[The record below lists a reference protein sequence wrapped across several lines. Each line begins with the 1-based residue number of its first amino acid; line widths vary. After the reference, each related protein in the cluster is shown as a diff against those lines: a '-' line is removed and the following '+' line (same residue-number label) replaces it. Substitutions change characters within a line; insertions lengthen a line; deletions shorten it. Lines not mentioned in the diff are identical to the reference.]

1 MKMFS
6 LIHELERRKIK
17 HFVIHT
23 GQHYSYVLD
32 KIFFDNLKLKKPD
45 YNLNVGA
52 KSPGSQTGSI
62 IEKMD
67 KILQTKK
74 PSIVLVPGDT
84 HTSLAGA
91 IAARKL
97 DIPIGHVESGLRSYD
112 ELMPE
117 EWNRR
122 MIDHCSDFLFTPT
135 NVSRDILL
143 GEGIPRSKI
152 FVTGNTIVDAVLQN
166 LKYVK
171 NSNIIERLGLASG
184 NYFLTS
190 IHRKENVTN
199 YTRFKNLIEGLK
211 LLNKKIGIPVVF
223 PIHPRSKKMAE
234 KYKIDFGKIRL
245 IKPVDYFDFLK
256 LETNAKV
263 VLTDSG
269 GVQEETC
276 ILKVPC
282 VTLRYNTERPE
293 SVHVGANIIAG
304 TEPNSVLR
312 CTKAMIKRKRN
323 WKNPFGDGKT
333 AEKIIDII
341 SKKL

>member
-1 MKMFS
+1 MVLGTRPEFMKMS
-6 LIHELERRKIK
+6 PVIRELERRKIE

-32 KIFFDNLKLKKPD
+32 RIFFENLRLKEPD
-45 YNLNVGA
+45 YNLNVGP
-52 KSPGSQTGSI
+52 KSPGGQTGSI

-67 KILQTKK
+67 KILQTKR
-74 PSIVLVPGDT
+74 PSVVLVPGDT

-122 MIDHCSDFLFTPT
+122 MIDHCSDFLFAPT
-135 NVSRDILL
+135 NISRNILL

-171 NSNIIERLGLASG
+171 NSNVIERLGLVSG

-199 YTRFKNLIEGLK
+199 
-211 LLNKKIGIPVVF
+211 
-223 PIHPRSKKMAE
+223 H
-234 KYKIDFGKIRL
+234 
-245 IKPVDYFDFLK
+245 
-256 LETNAKV
+256 
-263 VLTDSG
+263 
-269 GVQEETC
+269 
-276 ILKVPC
+276 
-282 VTLRYNTERPE
+282 
-293 SVHVGANIIAG
+293 
-304 TEPNSVLR
+304 
-312 CTKAMIKRKRN
+312 
-323 WKNPFGDGKT
+323 
-333 AEKIIDII
+333 
-341 SKKL
+341 